1 MKPSLRFLEFKDEWQ
16 EKRLGDVF
24 YFKKTNSL
32 SRADFTEKGSISNIH
47 YGDIHTKLPAYLDT
61 RSYQLPKIVSI
72 GKGIGEF
79 VEVGDLSMVD
89 ASENYTDIGKSVEI
103 VNICD
108 KEKVVSGL
116 HTLLLSPKEK
126 HAIGFLG
133 QYFQNGIIRKKIR
146 KVANGIS
153 VLGISKNDLSKLTL
167 LTPCI
172 KEQEKIADFLRGG
185 DERMVLL
192 EKKVGAMREYKKG
205 VMSAIFSG
213 KLRFKDENG
222 NPYPDWEEK
231 RLGDIGKTYS
241 GLSGKSGDDFGNGKP
256 YITYMQIFK
265 NKMISDEYAYVKVD
279 DSEKQNKV
287 QFGDILFTASSETPS
302 EVGYTSVLLH
312 HESELYL
319 NSFCFGY
326 RVNFNELRPEFAQFL
341 FHSEETRRTII
352 KLAQGSTRFNI
363 SKTELMKISVKL
375 PCLAEQRK
383 IADFLSVIDRKIE
396 LEQTRL
402 DRTKDFKKGLLQRM
416 FV

>member
-1 MKPSLRFLEFKDEWQ
+1 MKPSLRFPEFKNEWQ

-61 RSYQLPKIVSI
+61 RSYQLPKITSI
-72 GKGIGEF
+72 GKSIGEF
-79 VEVGDLSMVD
+79 VEVGDLSMAD

-133 QYFQNGIIRKKIR
+133 QYFQNGTIREKIR
-146 KVANGIS
+146 KIANGIS

-185 DERMVLL
+185 DERMTSL
-192 EKKVGAMREYKKG
+192 EKKVDAMREYKKG

-222 NPYPDWEEK
+222 NPYPDWEER
-231 RLGDIGKTYS
+231 RLEDISRNIPSNITANNIGSMYS
-241 GLSGKSGDDFGNGKP
+241 GRYIVYGASGEVG
-256 YITYMQIFK
+256 
-265 NKMISDEYAYVKVD
+265 KVD
-279 DSEKQNKV
+279 NYQHTEA
-287 QFGDILFTASSETPS
+287 FTAIVKDGAGIGRIIWCEEKNSILGTLTAIYPKNTINAKFL
-302 EVGYTSVLLH
+302 YYMLH
-312 HESELYL
+312 
-319 NSFCFGY
+319 
-326 RVNFNELRPEFAQFL
+326 Q
-341 FHSEETRRTII
+341 I
-352 KLAQGSTRFNI
+352 KFEKYATGSTIPHIYYKDFSRERFLI
-363 SKTELMKISVKL
+363 PIEE
-375 PCLAEQRK
+375 EQRK
-383 IADFLSVIDRKIE
+383 IADFLSAIDHKIE